1 MRKNIIM
8 ILKYISWM
16 LVIGSII
23 GTVVYFNVYDRMTR
37 APLKVLWVDSPY
49 ARDLRNILDEFTDR
63 TNISVQVDSVP
74 RELYREA
81 ITRDLDTLDQAYD
94 IVIGEAVWASQDI
107 SRNYYADIGDL
118 VRDSWLFK
126 TYSPATDGEIF
137 VRKNGAYYGM
147 PVALDVFGIVYA
159 EGEPAPETL
168 EGLTGGSLV
177 PVQVSGELTHTFLA
191 LLVAQ
196 GGAFADRD
204 GKLSRASLTSDV
216 AQEVLETLRAMSTS
230 GALPLLGR
238 TEHLR
243 RDAAQ
248 EGSFAPLPGKGSS
261 VYAVRYLAQFVEGSK
276 NPRAARALLAWL
288 GTKQAHD
295 FMQEE
300 NGASLVAAA
309 RDDTLS
315 REHSA
320 TRPTAAV
327 PVQFF
332 THENAAEMLRLAEN
346 YLASYR
352 DGTTKFTAQETL
364 ETIATAWEKEL
375 SPK

>member
-177 PVQVSGELTHTFLA
+177 SEA
-191 LLVAQ
+191 
-196 GGAFADRD
+196 R
-204 GKLSRASLTSDV
+204 LS
-216 AQEVLETLRAMSTS
+216 
-230 GALPLLGR
+230 LPSR
-238 TEHLR
+238 S
-243 RDAAQ
+243 A
-248 EGSFAPLPGKGSS
+248 
-261 VYAVRYLAQFVEGSK
+261 
-276 NPRAARALLAWL
+276 
-288 GTKQAHD
+288 
-295 FMQEE
+295 
-300 NGASLVAAA
+300 NGASSSRRRA
-309 RDDTLS
+309 RGKFC
-315 REHSA
+315 A
-320 TRPTAAV
+320 TSGQRIIRVCRQIPCTV
-327 PVQFF
+327 
-332 THENAAEMLRLAEN
+332 R
-346 YLASYR
+346 R
-352 DGTTKFTAQETL
+352 RK
-364 ETIATAWEKEL
+364 
-375 SPK
+375 